1 MSSQQIRLLQLRCI
15 HSLFCFFLSFFLCVC
30 VRVLRLN
37 GFFFEQNQRPSS
49 IGASYCC
56 AAVQVTNCDWP
67 ACSQQGW
74 PLITSL
80 LLELPP
86 PRSFR
91 PFLEALCSIHK
102 RTNALT
108 LLHSLPEEPLAEVK
122 TSIVSDHRP
131 SATAAAAA
139 AAAEATVRDAA
150 ACERGVGV
158 PSDGELSA
166 VPEQSPAKAGASQD
180 RRHRSSAS
188 SAFVSPLRSDVVF
201 VKRRGQRRRKW
212 Q

>member
-1 MSSQQIRLLQLRCI
+1 
-15 HSLFCFFLSFFLCVC
+15 VC
-30 VRVLRLN
+30 VLRLN

-74 PLITSL
+74 ALITSL

-86 PRSFR
+86 PRSLR

-102 RTNALT
+102 RTNTLT

-139 AAAEATVRDAA
+139 ATAAAAAAAAAAEATVRYAA

-166 VPEQSPAKAGASQD
+166 VPEQSPAKAAASQD

-188 SAFVSPLRSDVVF
+188 SAFASPLRSDVVF
-201 VKRRGQRRRKW
+201 VKRRGHRRRKW